1 MNSATAKS
9 QASKRSAVPSHLSRM
24 SEARRTKLEEIQKR
38 EQLKGMLISK
48 FRNKYGQ
55 GDGSLQAYIDNEV
68 LRFLNSNRL
77 TETNLKSLDEK
88 IQLEKYTR
96 EKKEAILA
104 AKKNNEDTKSVVS
117 EIQQKRP

>member
-9 QASKRSAVPSHLSRM
+9 QASKGSAVPSHLSRM

-104 AKKNNEDTKSVVS
+104 AKKNNEDTKSVDS
-117 EIQQKRP
+117 EI